1 MERRHKIPLKLKLI
15 RFKNSDFFSFTD
27 KIIRFLKPPKKYSG
41 LPKKILVF
49 RNDRIGDAVVTL
61 PVLRDLKFNYQGLQ
75 IHIVCS
81 EKNKFVFENFPYVDK
96 LIVFSPPNWEQE
108 NLRSIFR
115 IPVIGKAFQF
125 FFHVLMASVLDDE
138 FRKFLSDLEI
148 EKYDA
153 VIDLI
158 GKRRI
163 AFIGRM
169 VSKFS
174 AGGRLFLL
182 SWMYSYYMKTNW
194 VSPHDKD
201 FMSRKIQ
208 FLFEDSLNLKFED
221 KIVELPYTG
230 AGQKEEKEIDVF
242 IHLGTGELRKFEPEK
257 EIEIIQSLNN
267 YKLIITDGYE
277 SDSFKKQR
285 EHFKN
290 SENIEFKI
298 YDKLTDII
306 PDVKKSKLML
316 SYDGGQTHLLAQ
328 YLPSVVIFGPG
339 SVDLW
344 KPYEF
349 KDYKIVKE
357 WDNNLRVIQSDG
369 KYKHEVV
376 HKKIWCSPCF
386 DIGCKERPCLG
397 AITSG
402 IIAEIVKSKLPLQND

>member
-1 MERRHKIPLKLKLI
+1 
-15 RFKNSDFFSFTD
+15 
-27 KIIRFLKPPKKYSG
+27 
-41 LPKKILVF
+41 
-49 RNDRIGDAVVTL
+49 
-61 PVLRDLKFNYQGLQ
+61 
-75 IHIVCS
+75 
-81 EKNKFVFENFPYVDK
+81 
-96 LIVFSPPNWEQE
+96 
-108 NLRSIFR
+108 
-115 IPVIGKAFQF
+115 
-125 FFHVLMASVLDDE
+125 HVLMASVLDDD

-158 GKRRI
+158 GRRRI

-221 KIVELPYTG
+221 KIVELPYTR
-230 AGQKEEKEIDVF
+230 AEQKEEKEIDVF

-277 SDSFKKQR
+277 SSAYKKQK
-285 EHFKN
+285 EHFKAFP
-290 SENIEFKI
+290 NIQFKI
-298 YDKLTDII
+298 YKNLTDII
-306 PDVKKSKLML
+306 PDIKKSKLML

-397 AITSG
+397 AITPG
-402 IIAEIVKSKLPLQND
+402 IIAETVKSKLRLQND